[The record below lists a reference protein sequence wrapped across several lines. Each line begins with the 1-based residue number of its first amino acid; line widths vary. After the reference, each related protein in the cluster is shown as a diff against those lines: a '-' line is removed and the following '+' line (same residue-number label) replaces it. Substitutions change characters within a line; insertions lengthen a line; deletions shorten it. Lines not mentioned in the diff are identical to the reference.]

1 MEKYIKA
8 SQCCHGN
15 VCSALKAGGKAIVRS
30 DLQER
35 VNCDLSYRQEGT
47 GKEVSVAQG
56 RSSHLC
62 RGPGGGKALL
72 CC

>member
-15 VCSALKAGGKAIVRS
+15 VCSALKAGKAIVRS